1 MRILW
6 SSEAA
11 QEMLNRLEQAQTGM
25 EDCTLRSASARRA
38 LEAANV
44 EGDDAAL
51 TKAMQRFDECA
62 RKLSAL
68 SESLEDFVRAVR
80 RTDEMFCEAEESVGR
95 LAQRAEPQS
104 AGTIED
110 YARYANWN
118 ADACAVMPGMR
129 LEANSV
135 PGWLSDVL
143 DEAELVS
150 SME

>member
-11 QEMLNRLEQAQTGM
+11 REMLDRMEQARTGM
-25 EDCTLRSASARRA
+25 EAGRLHAATARQA

-51 TKAMQRFDECA
+51 TKAMQRFDAYAE
-62 RKLSAL
+62 KLNAL
-68 SESLEDFVRAVR
+68 SESLEDFVRAVC

-95 LAQRAEPQS
+95 RAQRAETQS

-110 YARYANWN
+110 YARYAHWN
-118 ADACAVMPGMR
+118 ADACGVMPGMR
-129 LEANSV
+129 LDV
-135 PGWLSDVL
+135 VDIPGWLGEAL